1 MQIRIISACCVL
13 HNFARDRQH
22 VMDDL
27 LLPELDSELANAPT
41 DDRDDDNF
49 IRSVQVTTEWSN
61 FRQQLADDMFVE
73 YLVAQGEQ
81 EIE

>member
-1 MQIRIISACCVL
+1 ML
-13 HNFARDRQH
+13 HKFARDRHH

-27 LLPELDSELANAPT
+27 LLPEVDNELANAPS
-41 DDRDDDNF
+41 DDPDDDNF

-61 FRQQLADDMFVE
+61 FRQQLADDMFAE

-81 EIE
+81 ETE